1 MIDLHVENKIKIK
14 NKKKYIDSYNT
25 KWKKKNDWSAR
36 WKQNKNKKQKKY
48 IDSYRRKKMIDVH
61 VINKKNKERI

>member
-14 NKKKYIDSYNT
+14 NK
-25 KWKKKNDWSAR
+25 
-36 WKQNKNKKQKKY
+36 KKY